1 MKNMEKKKKEIIL
14 RSITLNNEQVNEV
27 VKTSEC
33 NQNLNVES
41 FENFPIGTQVSFR
54 YNIAESI
61 FIDINSDI
69 EKLTGIP
76 KSEVLEED
84 GASLFAEIVPEENIE
99 ALGDLIQKSYG
110 ICKQYSQSKSVVIN
124 IDFSIKTRDKKNKR
138 ILSQYRP
145 VAFSETGYPL
155 QTTGYWT
162 DITHMKKD
170 GLPVLFA
177 VIDNK
182 IEFVEFANPEYLIK
196 SPNIIFTSKE
206 IEVIK
211 MTSDGHRIKEIADK
225 MKISISTV
233 YTHRKNIK
241 MKSEKEM
248 NQVINELKSKGII

>member
-1 MKNMEKKKKEIIL
+1 MKKLEKKKREIIL
-14 RSITLNNEQVNEV
+14 RSITLNTEQVIEV
-27 VKTSEC
+27 FKNSES
-33 NQNLNVES
+33 NLNLNVES
-41 FENFPIGTQVSFR
+41 SENFPIGTQVNFR
-54 YNIAESI
+54 YNIAESM

-84 GASLFAEIVPEENIE
+84 GAALFAEIVPEEHIE
-99 ALGDLIQKSYG
+99 ALGDLIQKSYE
-110 ICKQYSQSKSVVIN
+110 ICKLYSQSKSVVIN
-124 IDFSIKTRDKKNKR
+124 VDFNIKTRDKKIKR

-145 VAFSETGYPL
+145 AAFSETGYPL

-162 DITHMKKD
+162 DITHLKKD
-170 GLPVLFA
+170 GLPIMFA

-182 IEFVEFANPEYLIK
+182 IEFIETADLEYLIK

-206 IEVIK
+206 VEVIK
-211 MTSDGHRIKEIADK
+211 MTSDGFRIKEISHR
-225 MKISISTV
+225 MKISVSTV

-241 MKSEKEM
+241 MKSEKEI